1 MIDVCPIVLLYLSVT
16 VSTYVMQ
23 VGCGEE
29 EEHFCLAYENNQWV
43 NLGRESLAG
52 EVRRNSF
59 PLSCLS

>member
-1 MIDVCPIVLLYLSVT
+1 
-16 VSTYVMQ
+16 MQ

-29 EEHFCLAYENNQWV
+29 EEHICLAYENNRWV